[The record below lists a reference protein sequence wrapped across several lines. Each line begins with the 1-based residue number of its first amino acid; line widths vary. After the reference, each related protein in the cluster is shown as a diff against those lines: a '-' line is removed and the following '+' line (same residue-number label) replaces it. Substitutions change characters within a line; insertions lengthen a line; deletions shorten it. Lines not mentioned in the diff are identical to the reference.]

1 MDKKIDEKKYSDFI
15 KNLEIIDIRLNEVNT
30 KCIKYVEEVEN
41 HLDVELIYE
50 CKDVEVKVINEIN
63 MYPKFNVKL
72 KSKDELCLTLNLKFN
87 IKYSVKDLELF
98 SEEYVQKFIDK
109 NVPINIWPYAREII
123 SSITSRMGYPSL
135 IISPYKG

>member
-1 MDKKIDEKKYSDFI
+1 MDNKKYSEFI
-15 KNLEIIDIRLNEVNT
+15 KNLEIMDIRLNEVNT
-30 KCIKYVEEVEN
+30 KCLKYIEEIDSSLEVE
-41 HLDVELIYE
+41 LTYE
-50 CKDVEVKVINEIN
+50 CKDIEVKTINEIN

-72 KSKDELCLTLNLKFN
+72 KSEDGDEVCLVLNLKFN
-87 IKYSVKDLELF
+87 IKYSVKNLDSF
-98 SEEYVQKFIDK
+98 SREYVQHFTDK